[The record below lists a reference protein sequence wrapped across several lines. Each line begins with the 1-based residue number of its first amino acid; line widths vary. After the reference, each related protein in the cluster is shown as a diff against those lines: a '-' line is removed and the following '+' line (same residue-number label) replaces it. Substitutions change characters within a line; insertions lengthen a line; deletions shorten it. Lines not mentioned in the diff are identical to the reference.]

1 MKLLI
6 MQFSSAFR
14 YFLLDPY
21 ILLRTLFSD
30 TLNLCSSLCVRDQVS
45 YPYETTGKILVLYI
59 LVFKSSDRRNEDK
72 RLWTEWQQ
80 ELLEF
85 NCS

>member
-30 TLNLCSSLCVRDQVS
+30 TLNLFSSLRLRDQVS
-45 YPYETTGKILVLYI
+45 HPYITTGKISV
-59 LVFKSSDRRNEDK
+59 
-72 RLWTEWQQ
+72 
-80 ELLEF
+80 
-85 NCS
+85 